1 MFRKGFGIKLLNL
14 ISMGPFS
21 LGRPKW
27 EGALGPKEAQGGRRP
42 RGSFLEASPPP
53 WRSPWGG
60 ETLGR
65 SPRAAPLSKL
75 APLPFTL
82 YIVEVGA
89 PLETQF

>member
-14 ISMGPFS
+14 ISKGPFS

-27 EGALGPKEAQGGRRP
+27 EGALGPKEAQGGWRP

-53 WRSPWGG
+53 WHSPWGG

-75 APLPFTL
+75 ASLPPPPINRGGGGT
-82 YIVEVGA
+82 
-89 PLETQF
+89 P